1 MVQSKPQTS
10 EINILWRLPGN
21 TRYNMSLNNGVG
33 DLCNVTDLIL
43 LFPNETIMEDKKGR

>member
-1 MVQSKPQTS
+1 MVQSKPQTT
-10 EINILWRLPGN
+10 EINILRRLPGK

-43 LFPNETIMEDKKGR
+43 PFPSETIMEDKKCR